1 MAGLNEK
8 QKDELVQRLRGMR
21 AALLDTIRAEL
32 LRSDAE
38 SYTALADR
46 VHDIGDE
53 SVAALMA
60 DVDLA
65 AIDRELAELRDVE
78 EALARAA
85 QGAYGKCMEC
95 GSDIGYERLNA
106 YPTAK
111 RCRDDQQ
118 RHEQQYAHPNTP
130 RM

>member
-1 MAGLNEK
+1 M
-8 QKDELVQRLRGMR
+8 
-21 AALLDTIRAEL
+21 
-32 LRSDAE
+32 RSDAE